1 VTRLLDVAGLAKSF
15 GGVAA
20 LADVHFRVPAGVVY
34 AVIGPNGA
42 GKTTLF
48 NILCGFY
55 RPDEGAIHF
64 GGEPLVGLAP
74 HAVAAH
80 GISRTFQ
87 NLQVFFNMTVLENVM
102 VGCHLRSRTGLV
114 TAALRL
120 PPVLREERQVREWA
134 REALAFCGLDH
145 LDERPTSA
153 LPYGVLKRVEVAR
166 ALASRPRLLLMDEP
180 AAGLNDTETVEMR
193 GLIRRICDSGVGV
206 LLVEHNMELVMQ
218 VSDRVLVLEYGSVLA
233 EGTPAQIQSD
243 RRVIDAYLGG
253 KIQYAVD

>member
-1 VTRLLDVAGLAKSF
+1 
-15 GGVAA
+15 
-20 LADVHFRVPAGVVY
+20 
-34 AVIGPNGA
+34 
-42 GKTTLF
+42 
-48 NILCGFY
+48 
-55 RPDEGAIHF
+55 
-64 GGEPLVGLAP
+64 VGLAP
-74 HAVAAH
+74 HTVAAR

-120 PPVLREERQVREWA
+120 PAVLREERQVRDWA
-134 REALAFCGLDH
+134 RESLTFCDLARLD
-145 LDERPTSA
+145 DRPASA

-166 ALASRPRLLLMDEP
+166 ALASRPKLLLMDEP

-233 EGTPAQIQSD
+233 EGTPAEIQSD

>member
-1 VTRLLDVAGLAKSF
+1 MTLLDVAGLAKSF

-20 LADVHFRVPAGVVY
+20 LADVHFQVPAGVVY

-48 NILCGFY
+48 NTLCGFY
-55 RPDEGAIHF
+55 PPDEGSIHF
-64 GGEPLVGLAP
+64 EGQPLVGLAP
-74 HAVAAH
+74 HTVAAR

-120 PPVLREERQVREWA
+120 PAVLREERQVRDWA
-134 REALAFCGLDH
+134 RESLTFCDLARLD
-145 LDERPTSA
+145 DRPASA

-166 ALASRPRLLLMDEP
+166 ALASRPKLLLMDEP